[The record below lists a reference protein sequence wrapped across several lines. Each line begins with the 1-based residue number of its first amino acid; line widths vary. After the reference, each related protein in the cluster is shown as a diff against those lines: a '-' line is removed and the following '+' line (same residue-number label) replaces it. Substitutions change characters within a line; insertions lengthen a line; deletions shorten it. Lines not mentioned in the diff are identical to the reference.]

1 MKKVF
6 TSLLLVA
13 LVLAVA
19 VVPVMAMGNA
29 QEGGEITNPVWLYVI
44 GVAASGV
51 VYGLKLLA
59 QKYPQVVIKREWL
72 TVGLYVISLGL
83 AVYWGGVA
91 IAPFPA
97 FNDPLTFIAALFTF
111 ADALMKALAVPAA
124 FATLIYNVLLK
135 KVFDGLAVG

>member
-6 TSLLLVA
+6 VSLLLAV
-13 LVLAVA
+13 LVLMVAVA
-19 VVPVMAMGNA
+19 PVLAMGSA

-44 GVAASGV
+44 GVVASGV

-91 IAPFPA
+91 IIPFPE
-97 FNDPLTFIAALFTF
+97 FNDPITFIAALFNF
-111 ADALMKALAVPAA
+111 LDMLMKTLAVPAA

-135 KVFDGLAVG
+135 KVFDGMAG